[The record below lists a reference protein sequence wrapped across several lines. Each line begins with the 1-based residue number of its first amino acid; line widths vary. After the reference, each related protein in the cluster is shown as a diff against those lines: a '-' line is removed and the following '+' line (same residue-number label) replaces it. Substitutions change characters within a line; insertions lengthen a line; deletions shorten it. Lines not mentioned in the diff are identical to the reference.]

1 MADLAAKQYSIKRVD
16 KVVYT
21 RQHKAKRMI
30 TRDSVVTE
38 QPLQI
43 NLHWYQEDEG
53 VETKVFAITMR
64 SLGDDKYLILGLLF
78 SEGVI
83 TSYRDIESISPDN
96 NGENSTENSWQVHL
110 VKGKQPELNSI
121 ERFQTTYSSCGLCG
135 ATSLKALEL
144 KNPPNLLTLTENIQ
158 CSSQSIYTLSEKMR
172 TQQPLFDITGGI
184 HGAALFNHQT
194 ELLAV
199 FEDIGRHNA
208 VDKLIGQ
215 RLVEQSSPQCKAL
228 QQAHQQAHQHK
239 SPQHKELLIMLVSG
253 RVSFEIVQKAV
264 MAGISILVAV
274 GAPSDLA
281 IKAAQRFELTLI
293 GFVSVDSFN
302 LYHGDWRIKS

>member
-1 MADLAAKQYSIKRVD
+1 MTEIAAKQQITKRVD
-16 KVVYT
+16 KVIYSRVGK
-21 RQHKAKRMI
+21 HSRMLEH
-30 TRDSVVTE
+30 DDVVTE

-43 NLHWYQEDEG
+43 NLHWRCISTDSKEQALK
-53 VETKVFAITMR
+53 VKVFAITMR
-64 SLGDDKYLILGLLF
+64 TLGDDKFLILGLLF

-83 TSYRDIESISPDN
+83 NNVSEVESIFIDN
-96 NGENSTENSWQVHL
+96 SDEDAKGNRWQVQL
-110 VKGKQPELNSI
+110 AMGKVPILTSI

-144 KNPPNLLTLTENIQ
+144 KDPPNLLTLTENLTFNADL
-158 CSSQSIYTLSEKMR
+158 IYILSDKMR
-172 TQQPLFDITGGI
+172 EQQKLFSLTGGV
-184 HGAALFNHQT
+184 HGAALFNQQA
-194 ELLAV
+194 ELLSV

-215 RLVEQSSPQCKAL
+215 RLYTQQSPQ
-228 QQAHQQAHQHK
+228 
-239 SPQHKELLIMLVSG
+239 PKEMLIMLVSG

-264 MAGISILVAV
+264 MAGISILAAV

-293 GFVSVDSFN
+293 GFTNNESFN
-302 LYHGDWRIKS
+302 LYHGDWRISH